1 MKAFKTTVTS
11 AIALCLMMSSSM
23 ATAEITARMG
33 TSLPDSHPQTLG
45 AQYFSKLVNE
55 KSDGEITIQV
65 FSNGILGND
74 VNMTSMLQS
83 GTLQFTVPSTATLA
97 SLNSDFSIISL
108 PFQFSNEAQ
117 ADEVLDGDVGKS
129 LLDSLNNKG
138 LSALAFWENGFRH
151 ITNSRRPI
159 NSLDDLK
166 GLKIRTMQNDLYI
179 GLFNGLNA
187 NAVPMPVTE
196 LFTAL
201 ETHTVDG
208 QENPYT
214 VINTARFF
222 EVQKYLSRTAHA
234 YDALVLLAS
243 KPFMDSLNETQRQII
258 HEAAQEA
265 TTYQRAESR
274 RLNNELLAEL
284 EKKMEINEVSE
295 DERDRMGSSLQPLIE
310 RYQNELDSG
319 LVEDFK
325 QALATAKNR
334 N

>member
-1 MKAFKTTVTS
+1 
-11 AIALCLMMSSSM
+11 M

-45 AQYFSKLVNE
+45 AQYFSNLVNE

-97 SLNSDFSIISL
+97 SLNPDFSIISL

>member
-45 AQYFSKLVNE
+45 AQYFSNLVNE

-97 SLNSDFSIISL
+97 SLNPDFSIISL